1 MPELLKP
8 MARNSAP
15 FTLPEGAAT
24 SRFMNIKSGFN
35 ILKGTVKEFGDGSG
49 MGLVVVQSVVR
60 NMFGGSIAVNSK
72 VGVGTTVTVTLPIPP
87 QRSMD
92 PLR

>member
-1 MPELLKP
+1 
-8 MARNSAP
+8 
-15 FTLPEGAAT
+15 
-24 SRFMNIKSGFN
+24 
-35 ILKGTVKEFGDGSG
+35 
-49 MGLVVVQSVVR
+49 
-60 NMFGGSIAVNSK
+60 MFGGSIAVNSK